1 MHRPAPFFF
10 QYSLVFFSPPP
21 HRINRKV
28 KPDQTR
34 CAELYPIYLFLMTL
48 SLKGELRFSLFFL
61 QKDWRS
67 DLRFQMHQ
75 RYRSG
80 DLNGATT
87 KKKIFNWAAD
97 TISDLM
103 AEFPLQQQQENT
115 HTHTHIQV
123 GEQWYWYGSGFPPC
137 STINHLKGSLL
148 SGPFPPFPQSSL
160 PHSGPFGPK
169 DSNDSETSARK
180 KKQKVLGC
188 SMALQR
194 AKRQML
200 HGGRT
205 FSRKKTGFK
214 FWQPRWVFFHSLVKP
229 LMFRVFCG
237 LHIGLTCRLLT
248 WTPSYAKDMLSGL
261 FLILN
266 LNLQT
271 PCVCTTFFYLLV
283 FLLCIKMV
291 YTLRS
296 TFSQTSH
303 QTFFYTLTLMTFSGN
318 QL

>member
-1 MHRPAPFFF
+1 MQREFTPALQFICIAQHLFF

-67 DLRFQMHQ
+67 DLRFQTHH

-115 HTHTHIQV
+115 HTHTYRLV
-123 GEQWYWYGSGFPPC
+123 NSG
-137 STINHLKGSLL
+137 IGMVVA
-148 SGPFPPFPQSSL
+148 SL
-160 PHSGPFGPK
+160 PVLQLIILKAVFYQDPFLLFLNPPSLTQVLLAPKTQTTVKHQQERKNKRCLVALWHRREPK
-169 DSNDSETSARK
+169 DRCFMVVE
-180 KKQKVLGC
+180 
-188 SMALQR
+188 
-194 AKRQML
+194 
-200 HGGRT
+200 H
-205 FSRKKTGFK
+205 F
-214 FWQPRWVFFHSLVKP
+214 
-229 LMFRVFCG
+229 
-237 LHIGLTCRLLT
+237 
-248 WTPSYAKDMLSGL
+248 YAKNWL
-261 FLILN
+261 
-266 LNLQT
+266 
-271 PCVCTTFFYLLV
+271 
-283 FLLCIKMV
+283 
-291 YTLRS
+291 
-296 TFSQTSH
+296 
-303 QTFFYTLTLMTFSGN
+303 
-318 QL
+318 